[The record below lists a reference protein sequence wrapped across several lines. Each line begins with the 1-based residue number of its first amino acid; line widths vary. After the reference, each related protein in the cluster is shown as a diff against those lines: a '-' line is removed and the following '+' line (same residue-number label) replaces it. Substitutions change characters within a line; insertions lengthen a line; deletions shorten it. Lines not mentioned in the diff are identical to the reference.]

1 MVVWREG
8 GALGSSFYLYTCFSM
23 RCQVLYSTYMYTIIT
38 CAATY
43 SPCYKL
49 SAIQRHQA
57 AHLVKDKSFTTRYLV
72 SKGGGK
78 DGRETMC
85 STHKV
90 SFCVAGIT
98 FFSVRVVE

>member
-1 MVVWREG
+1 MVVFGGR
-8 GALGSSFYLYTCFSM
+8 GALWVIYTRVFPCGAKYFIHN
-23 RCQVLYSTYMYTIIT
+23 STYMYT

-57 AHLVKDKSFTTRYLV
+57 AHLVKDKSFTTRYVV

-98 FFSVRVVE
+98 FFSVR